1 MYKTDKYDWSK
12 FEEISLDS
20 NKLLFELQY
29 TDPNNG
35 HYDFATAEF
44 GGDPSKMKMPSAFT
58 MVIDDDGQGPIKLSE
73 AINHMADTYLK
84 DGCFITGW
92 EIKPCDEEGK
102 QTNRETSNDFTKAMR
117 ENSIRIGKDKL
128 AGKRNVDGTLRDSNV
143 IKFPKKRAQ

>member
-1 MYKTDKYDWSK
+1 MNKTDKYDWSK

-20 NKLLFELQY
+20 NKLLFEFQY

-35 HYDFATAEF
+35 YYDFATANF

-58 MVIDDDGQGPIKLSE
+58 IVDDSCGQGPVKLSE
-73 AINHMADTYLK
+73 AINMTADWLE
-84 DGCFITGW
+84 DGCFVTGW
-92 EIKPCDEEGK
+92 EIKPCDEYGT
-102 QTNRETSNDFTKAMR
+102 QTNRETSDWTRAMIK
-117 ENSIRIGKDKL
+117 NSKKIGEDKL

>member
-1 MYKTDKYDWSK
+1 MYKTNKYDWTN
-12 FEEISLDS
+12 FEEISLESD
-20 NKLLFELQY
+20 KLLFELQY

-35 HYDFATAEF
+35 YYDFATANF

-58 MVIDDDGQGPIKLSE
+58 IVDDSCGQGPVKLSE
-73 AINHMADTYLK
+73 AINMTADWLK

-92 EIKPCDEEGK
+92 EIKPCDEYGT
-102 QTNRETSNDFTKAMR
+102 QTNRETSDWTRAMIK
-117 ENSIRIGKDKL
+117 NSTRIGKL